1 MRISERNEKE
11 KTKFL
16 FFHFRTKVS
25 SAEPKIQIS
34 ERNEKEQ
41 AEGLR
46 HLSRPVEGF
55 EGTPACKAG
64 EGVPG
69 CQ

>member
-1 MRISERNEKE
+1 MRISKRNE
-11 KTKFL
+11 
-16 FFHFRTKVS
+16 
-25 SAEPKIQIS
+25 
-34 ERNEKEQ
+34 NEQ

-69 CQ
+69 CL